1 MGTKYLL
8 RMALRNL
15 TRNTRRSFLSAL
27 SLVIALAMIVF
38 AQGFIRGMLDK
49 TEDNTAR
56 YKTGHVRIAAEEY
69 LRQERLLP
77 LSEAVAT
84 GPALDEVIG
93 ALPGVAARTDRI
105 RFGVLLDHD
114 DNNVPAM
121 GLAADPEMERDVF
134 RLQDAIVEGKY
145 LTGADDEVIVGA
157 GLADKLG
164 IGVGDTLV
172 LITQTAYGSP
182 TGANLVVRGTVRT
195 GAGQIDATNFFMTLA
210 GAQNLLDMDGRVSEV
225 ILMLDDRDQAK
236 SASAALQRRL
246 DESGFTGIRALA
258 IDSDVMISFFGMAEA
273 IYFFI
278 YLIILAV
285 ASTAIINTM
294 MMVVFERTREI
305 GMMKALGMTNRSV
318 IGVLVLESAFIGL
331 AGSVAGVVLGAALV
345 LGLSGGGGIDF
356 SGALG
361 GEANP
366 TLMSG
371 VVHPELTATALVTG
385 FLLGLVLSFAVGLVA
400 TRRVSKMNPAEALRT
415 I

>member
-1 MGTKYLL
+1 MGTGHLF

-27 SLVIALAMIVF
+27 SLVIALMMIVF
-38 AQGFIRGMLDK
+38 AQGFIRGMLDQ

-77 LSEAVAT
+77 LSEAVTT
-84 GPALDEVIG
+84 GPSLDSVITRV
-93 ALPGVAARTDRI
+93 PGVAARTDRI

-134 RLQDAIVEGKY
+134 RLQNAIVDGDY
-145 LTGADDEVIVGA
+145 LSGADDEIIMGT
-157 GLADKLG
+157 GLAEKLH
-164 IGVGDTLV
+164 IDVGDTLV
-172 LITQTAYGSP
+172 LITQTAWGSP
-182 TGANLVVRGTVRT
+182 TGANLVVKGTVRT
-195 GAGQIDATNFFMTLA
+195 GAGQIDATHFFMTLA
-210 GAQNLLDMDGRVSEV
+210 GAQDLLDMDGRVSEV
-225 ILMLDDRDQAK
+225 VLMLNDRHRAT
-236 SASAALQRRL
+236 SAAAALQQGL
-246 DESGFTGIRALA
+246 DETGFADTKALA
-258 IDSDVMISFFGMAEA
+258 IDSDVMISFFGMAET
-273 IYFFI
+273 IYFLI

-331 AGSVAGVVLGAALV
+331 AGSVAGVIFGAALV
-345 LGLSGGGGIDF
+345 LGLSGQE
-356 SGALG
+356 STSRALS
-361 GEANP
+361 AAMP
-366 TLMSG
+366 TR
-371 VVHPELTATALVTG
+371 P
-385 FLLGLVLSFAVGLVA
+385 
-400 TRRVSKMNPAEALRT
+400 
-415 I
+415 

>member
-1 MGTKYLL
+1 
-8 RMALRNL
+8 
-15 TRNTRRSFLSAL
+15 
-27 SLVIALAMIVF
+27 
-38 AQGFIRGMLDK
+38 
-49 TEDNTAR
+49 
-56 YKTGHVRIAAEEY
+56 
-69 LRQERLLP
+69 
-77 LSEAVAT
+77 
-84 GPALDEVIG
+84 
-93 ALPGVAARTDRI
+93 
-105 RFGVLLDHD
+105 
-114 DNNVPAM
+114 
-121 GLAADPEMERDVF
+121 
-134 RLQDAIVEGKY
+134 
-145 LTGADDEVIVGA
+145 
-157 GLADKLG
+157 
-164 IGVGDTLV
+164 
-172 LITQTAYGSP
+172 
-182 TGANLVVRGTVRT
+182 
-195 GAGQIDATNFFMTLA
+195 
-210 GAQNLLDMDGRVSEV
+210 
-225 ILMLDDRDQAK
+225 
-236 SASAALQRRL
+236 
-246 DESGFTGIRALA
+246 
-258 IDSDVMISFFGMAEA
+258 MISFFGMAEA

>member
-1 MGTKYLL
+1 MGTGYLI

-15 TRNTRRSFLSAL
+15 ARNTRRSFLSAL

-84 GPALDEVIG
+84 GPALDDVIG

-114 DNNVPAM
+114 DNSVPAM

-134 RLQDAIVEGKY
+134 RLQDVIVDGEY
-145 LTGADDEVIVGA
+145 LTGADDEVVMGT

-164 IGVGDTLV
+164 IDVGDTLV

-195 GAGQIDATNFFMTLA
+195 GAGQIDGTHFFMTLA
-210 GAQNLLDMDGRVSEV
+210 GAQDLLDMDGRVSEV
-225 ILMLDDRDQAK
+225 VLMLDDRDRAA
-236 SASAALQRRL
+236 SASAALQQRL
-246 DESGFTGIRALA
+246 DEAGFTGIRALG

-361 GEANP
+361 GDANP

-371 VVHPELTATALVTG
+371 VVHPQLTAAAIATS
-385 FLLGLVLSFAVGLVA
+385 FLLGLLLSFAVGVVS
-400 TRRVSKMNPAEALRT
+400 TRRVARMNPAQALRT